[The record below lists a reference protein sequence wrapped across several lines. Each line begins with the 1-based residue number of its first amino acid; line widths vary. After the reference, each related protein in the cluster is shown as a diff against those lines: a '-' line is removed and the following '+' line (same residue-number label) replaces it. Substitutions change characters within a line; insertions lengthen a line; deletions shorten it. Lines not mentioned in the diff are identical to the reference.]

1 MTQVHTSD
9 KLGSGPKKVRDSAIG
24 ECAKYGGETYGVL
37 RRRVYEVIFFVQEE
51 DPGRR

>member
-9 KLGSGPKKVRDSAIG
+9 KLGSERKKAWDSAVG
-24 ECAKYGGETYGVL
+24 ECAKYGGETFGVL
-37 RRRVYEVIFFVQEE
+37 RRRVFKVIFCPRK